1 MKALDRY
8 LLCEISLP
16 LVVGL
21 GLFFVVVAFGQLMQI
36 SDSVTGLGITS
47 SDMLLALGYSIPPLL
62 GILLP
67 VSMLFATM
75 LAVGR
80 MASDREP
87 MGWCAAGG
95 SPYSLLRMPALMG
108 LCLSGLTLLATLF
121 GEPWGVRGIRDLMS
135 ESAQQALA
143 SGVNTGEFTE
153 WIPGVV
159 FYAADRDG
167 EELVDVFFSDRRDR
181 SQPLTVSAAR
191 GKLFGGSEARDI
203 VFELRD
209 GTIWLRDG
217 DGGTQHRVR
226 FERTLYRLDVGKLVG
241 NKAKTLSPVQGKDVD
256 ELLAAI
262 ASEQEPKHKALLE
275 VTFHRKL
282 ALPVAVVIFA
292 LLAVP
297 IGCKRGAGARARSFL
312 VSTALVG
319 AYYYIGRAAELQA
332 RQGEFPAMLAPWL
345 PNLLGI
351 VALAWMLKRMPRTMV

>member
-8 LLCEISLP
+8 LLREIALP

-80 MASDREP
+80 MAADREP
-87 MGWCAAGG
+87 TGWCAAGG
-95 SPYSLLRMPALMG
+95 SPYALLRMPAIMG
-108 LCLSGLTLLATLF
+108 VFLAGATLVATLF

-135 ESAQQALA
+135 QSAQEALA
-143 SGVNTGEFTE
+143 AGVSTGEFTE

-159 FYAADRDG
+159 FYASARDG
-167 EELVDVFFSDRRDR
+167 DELQDVFFSDRRDP

-191 GKLFGGSEARDI
+191 GKLFGGSQARDI

-217 DGGTQHRVR
+217 DGGAQHMVR
-226 FERTLYRLDVGKLVG
+226 FEKTLYRLDVGKLVG
-241 NKAKTLSPVQGKDVD
+241 NKAKTLSPVQGKNID
-256 ELLAAI
+256 ELLEAI
-262 ASEQEPKHKALLE
+262 DSEENPKHKALLQ

-282 ALPVAVVIFA
+282 ALPIAVVIFA

-297 IGCKRGAGARARSFL
+297 IGCKRGTGARARSFL

-332 RQGEFPAMLAPWL
+332 RQGEFPAVLAPWL
-345 PNLLGI
+345 PNVLGLI
-351 VALAWMLKRMPRTMV
+351 ALAFLLRRLPRTAV